1 MITSG
6 YSFIAFIVC
15 FAAGVFFLEEK
26 LKSKTKFFEV
36 IPPLVIIYFGVML
49 MSTFGF
55 WSLSIDGVKTGA
67 GIARNGMKSAIL
79 PSMIFLMLLKC
90 DLRHI
95 MKLGPKM
102 LLAFFSATFSIMT
115 GFVVTFMIFKDK
127 LAENS
132 WQAFG
137 ALSGSWIGGTQN
149 MVAVQQAL
157 NLDDVGMGYTLL
169 IDSIDYSIWIMLLL
183 FFVGSSKLIMA
194 FNKFNK
200 ADTSVVEELSQ
211 HLAALDEEIV
221 KEVTF
226 LDLFGTLAFALGAG
240 AFCVW
245 IAQYLP
251 QTTFLNNTTWSILLV
266 TVMGV
271 VGGMSPMSKV
281 PGSKQLSNIF
291 LYTLIGL
298 IASSANFA
306 ELTEA
311 PVYIIAG
318 ACILGVHGLMMAIFA
333 KIFKFDLFTCCVASV
348 ANIGGVASAP
358 VIAGAYNDSLVP
370 VGVLMGMLGAII
382 GTGMGLIMAKILF
395 SLL

>member
-6 YSFIAFIVC
+6 YSFIAFIIC
-15 FAAGVFFLEEK
+15 FAALIFFIEEK
-26 LKSKTKFFEV
+26 LKSKFFDV

-49 MSTFGF
+49 MSTFGV
-55 WSLSIDGVKTGA
+55 WTLSIDGVKTGA
-67 GIARNGMKSAIL
+67 GIARGAIKDAIL

-95 MKLGPKM
+95 LKLGPKM
-102 LLAFFSATFSIMT
+102 LLAFFSATASIMI
-115 GFVVTFMIFKDK
+115 GFVTTFMIFKDS

-132 WQAFG
+132 WKAFG

-157 NLDDVGMGYTLL
+157 NLDDAGMGYTLL

-200 ADTSVVEELSQ
+200 ADTSVVEELSS
-211 HLAALDEEIV
+211 HLTQLDSEIR

-226 LDLFGTLAFALGAG
+226 LDLFGVLALALGAG

-245 IAQYLP
+245 IAPFLP

-266 TVMGV
+266 TIMGII
-271 VGGMSPMSKV
+271 GGMSPLSKV
-281 PGSKQLSNIF
+281 PGTKQLSNIF
-291 LYTLIGL
+291 LYTMIGL
-298 IASSANFA
+298 IAASANFA

-311 PVYIIAG
+311 PVYILAG
-318 ACILGVHGLMMAIFA
+318 ACILGIHAVIMAILA

-358 VIAGAYNDSLVP
+358 VIAGAYNDALVP

-382 GTGMGLIMAKILF
+382 GTGMGLIVAKILF
-395 SLL
+395 TFV

>member
-15 FAAGVFFLEEK
+15 FAAGVFFVEEK
-26 LKSKTKFFEV
+26 LKLKTKFFEF

-49 MSTFGF
+49 MSTFDF
-55 WSLSIDGVKTGA
+55 WSLSIDGEKTGA
-67 GIARNGMKSAIL
+67 GIARAGVKGAIL

-95 MKLGPKM
+95 IKLGPKM
-102 LLAFFSATFSIMT
+102 LLAFFSATMSIVI
-115 GFVVTFMIFKDK
+115 GFIVTFIIFKDM
-127 LAENS
+127 LAANS

-183 FFVGSSKLIMA
+183 FFVGSSKLILA

-200 ADTSVVEELSQ
+200 ADTRIVEELSQ
-211 HLAALDEEIV
+211 RLAKIDDKV
-221 KEVTF
+221 SKEVTF

-240 AFCVW
+240 ALCVW

-266 TVMGV
+266 TIMGI
-271 VGGMSPMSKV
+271 VGGMSPLSKV
-281 PGSKQLSNIF
+281 PGTKQLSNIF
-291 LYTLIGL
+291 LYIMIGL

-318 ACILGVHGLMMAIFA
+318 ACILAIHAAIMLVIA
-333 KIFKFDLFTCCVASV
+333 KIFKLDLFTCCVASV

-370 VGVLMGMLGAII
+370 VGVLMGMLGAIV
-382 GTGMGLIMAKILF
+382 GTGMGLLVAKILF
-395 SLL
+395 MLV

>member
-15 FAAGVFFLEEK
+15 FATGVFFVEEK

-67 GIARNGMKSAIL
+67 GAARNAMKSAIL

-95 MKLGPKM
+95 LKLGPKM
-102 LLAFFSATFSIMT
+102 ILAFFSATFSIMI

-127 LAENS
+127 LADNS

-183 FFVGSSKLIMA
+183 FFVGSSKIIMA

-200 ADTSVVEELSQ
+200 ADTKIVEELSQ

-226 LDLFGTLAFALGAG
+226 LDLFGTLALALGAG

-245 IAQYLP
+245 I
-251 QTTFLNNTTWSILLV
+251 
-266 TVMGV
+266 
-271 VGGMSPMSKV
+271 
-281 PGSKQLSNIF
+281 
-291 LYTLIGL
+291 
-298 IASSANFA
+298 
-306 ELTEA
+306 
-311 PVYIIAG
+311 
-318 ACILGVHGLMMAIFA
+318 
-333 KIFKFDLFTCCVASV
+333 
-348 ANIGGVASAP
+348 
-358 VIAGAYNDSLVP
+358 
-370 VGVLMGMLGAII
+370 
-382 GTGMGLIMAKILF
+382 
-395 SLL
+395 